1 MRVIRPFI
9 SLTILLAAFPLC
21 AQDLATTCHATS
33 SYDVTLNADSVTFD
47 RAAPAP
53 LRVEIQR
60 GSLRTD
66 GAPVPLNAENQDRMT
81 LFERD
86 LRALAPRARVV
97 AQNGVD
103 MAVQAVRAEADGMQ
117 LTAET
122 RTELD
127 QRLSA
132 HARELKQRIAASHS
146 THDWDGDAIN
156 QYANQI
162 AGDLMPLIAGDMGQ
176 QAIDAALNGD
186 LQAAAA
192 LRDRAASLSTQM
204 QPRLLR
210 RMQALRPQIQALCP
224 SIQALSELQEG
235 VRASNGQPLD
245 LVQTT
250 R

>member
-1 MRVIRPFI
+1 MHLFRFA
-9 SLTILLAAFPLC
+9 SALMLLLSAAPLS
-21 AQDLATTCHATS
+21 AQDLASTCHASS
-33 SYDVTLNADSVTFD
+33 SYDVTLNADSVVFD
-47 RAAPAP
+47 RATPAP
-53 LRVEIQR
+53 SRVELQR

-66 GAPVPLNAENQDRMT
+66 GVTVRLNAENQDRMT

-86 LRALAPRARVV
+86 LRALAPRVRVV

-103 MAVQAVRAEADGMQ
+103 MAVQAVRAEAGGMQ
-117 LTAET
+117 LSAET

-127 QRLSA
+127 QRLNT
-132 HARELKQRIAASHS
+132 HARELKQRIAASRS
-146 THDWDGDAIN
+146 THDWGGDAIN

-162 AGDLMPLIAGDMGQ
+162 AADLVPLIAGDMGQ

-224 SIQALSELQEG
+224 SIQELSELQQD

-245 LVQTT
+245 LIQTS

>member
-1 MRVIRPFI
+1 MHSFRFTVA
-9 SLTILLAAFPLC
+9 LMLLLVAAPLC

-33 SYDVTLNADSVTFD
+33 SYDVTVNADNVIFD

-53 LRVEIQR
+53 ARVELQR

-66 GAPVPLNAENQDRMT
+66 AVSVRLDAENQDRMT

-86 LRALAPRARVV
+86 LRDLLPRVRKV

-103 MAVQAVRAEADGMQ
+103 MAVQAVRSEASGMG
-117 LTAET
+117 LSSET
-122 RTELD
+122 HGELD
-127 QRLSA
+127 QRLDA
-132 HARELKQRIAASHS
+132 RAREIKQRIASSRS
-146 THDWDGDAIN
+146 THDWDGDVIN
-156 QYANQI
+156 QYASQVES
-162 AGDLMPLIAGDMGQ
+162 DLMPLIAGDMGQ

-186 LQAAAA
+186 MQAAAT
-192 LRDRAASLSTQM
+192 LRDRAASLSTEL
-204 QPRLLR
+204 QPRLLQ

-224 SIQALSELQEG
+224 AIDQLADLQQG

-245 LVQTT
+245 LVQTG

>member
-1 MRVIRPFI
+1 
-9 SLTILLAAFPLC
+9 
-21 AQDLATTCHATS
+21 
-33 SYDVTLNADSVTFD
+33 
-47 RAAPAP
+47 
-53 LRVEIQR
+53 
-60 GSLRTD
+60 
-66 GAPVPLNAENQDRMT
+66 
-81 LFERD
+81 
-86 LRALAPRARVV
+86 
-97 AQNGVD
+97 VD
-103 MAVQAVRAEADGMQ
+103 MAVQAVHAEAGGMH
-117 LTAET
+117 LSTDT
-122 RTELD
+122 RAELD

-132 HARELKQRIAASHS
+132 HAVELKQRIANSRS

-186 LQAAAA
+186 LQAAAD
-192 LRDRAASLSTQM
+192 LRDQAANLSTQL

-224 SIQALSELQEG
+224 SIDQLSDLQEG

-245 LVQTT
+245 LLQTT

>member
-1 MRVIRPFI
+1 MPFRFI
-9 SLTILLAAFPLC
+9 AAIALSLAAGTLS
-21 AQDLATTCHATS
+21 AQDLTTTCHATS
-33 SYDVTLNADSVTFD
+33 SYDVTLNADSVMFD
-47 RAAPAP
+47 RATPAP
-53 LRVEIQR
+53 RRVEIQH
-60 GSLRTD
+60 GALRTD
-66 GAPVPLNAENQDRMT
+66 GVAVRLNAEDQDRMT

-86 LRALAPRARVV
+86 LRALAPRVRMV
-97 AQNGVD
+97 AQNSVD
-103 MAVQAVRAEADGMQ
+103 MAVQAVHAEAGGMH
-117 LTAET
+117 LSTDT
-122 RTELD
+122 RAELD

-132 HARELKQRIAASHS
+132 HAVELKQRIANSRS

-186 LQAAAA
+186 LQAAAD
-192 LRDRAASLSTQM
+192 LRDQAANLSTQL

-224 SIQALSELQEG
+224 SIDQLSDLQEG

-245 LVQTT
+245 LLQTT

>member
-1 MRVIRPFI
+1 MPLFRFAVA
-9 SLTILLAAFPLC
+9 LTLLLSAAALS

-33 SYDVTLNADSVTFD
+33 SYDVTLNADSVVFD
-47 RAAPAP
+47 RATPAP
-53 LRVEIQR
+53 SRVEIQH

-66 GAPVPLNAENQDRMT
+66 GVTVRLTAENQDRMT

-86 LRALAPRARVV
+86 LRALAPRVRAV

-103 MAVQAVRAEADGMQ
+103 MAVQAVRAEASGMH
-117 LTAET
+117 LSADT

-127 QRLSA
+127 RRLTD
-132 HARELKQRIAASHS
+132 HARELKQRITVSRS
-146 THDWDGDAIN
+146 THDWSGDAIN

-162 AGDLMPLIAGDMGQ
+162 AGDLMPLIASDMGQ
-176 QAIDAALNGD
+176 QAIDAAMNGD
-186 LQAAAA
+186 IQAASA
-192 LRDRAASLSTQM
+192 LRDQAANLATQI

-224 SIQALSELQEG
+224 SIEALSELQEG
-235 VRASNGQPLD
+235 VRDSNGRSLELIQI
-245 LVQTT
+245 T